1 MKVKIC
7 WEIYKNRALSFVIHS
22 LVGIYVNKAQLGVAV
37 LRQSALLE
45 QPSEVARY
53 TLQRVYNNK
62 LLLSTVLNVIRT
74 DHFQFFHSYIKIIRY
89 TVEIGIL
96 GSRKYV

>member
-1 MKVKIC
+1 MKIW
-7 WEIYKNRALSFVIHS
+7 WEIYKNRALNPVIHS

-62 LLLSTVLNVIRT
+62 LLLSTVLYVVWT
-74 DHFQFFHSYIKIIRY
+74 GHFQFFHSFIKIIRY
-89 TVEIGIL
+89 AVDIGIL
-96 GSRKYV
+96 GTKYV